1 MKKKIAILALV
12 VMMFSLFAGT
22 SNAAATAKVTRIY
35 GTETKAFACHG
46 FTEFYASKMFIWVQ
60 LDIDVGAATGFQKL
74 NQQVLGDSTIKPSA
88 NDKIKLGGMTIK
100 QLNAAAGNPYSAMIA
115 YEENGQGKLRM
126 SIWLS
131 WGGSSIQDLF
141 KKEVHPDITLEILS
155 GMQIPANGY
164 TSSNLVYAELT
175 PVKYQLSIAD
185 LEFVS
190 DPTATGYDASKKEW
204 VKPMFENLAAQWT
217 LVTGATTTPT
227 KPATSST
234 VTSVST
240 STKTSSQVVST
251 STSTSGTTSE
261 STIVSSD
268 GTSSEITTSS
278 KDSTST
284 SGSTITSSNESDVE
298 EAGSSAPIL
307 PIILGVVGILVLG
320 GGVGYFIYLKKKGA

>member
-35 GTETKAFACHG
+35 GTETKAFGCHG

-60 LDIDVGAATGFQKL
+60 LDIDVSAATGFQKL
-74 NQQVLGDSTIKPSA
+74 NQQVLGDSTIKSSA
-88 NDKIKLGGMTIK
+88 NDKIKLGGMTVK
-100 QLNAAAGNPYSAMIA
+100 QLNAAAGNPYTAMIA

-141 KKEVHPDITLEILS
+141 KKEVHPDITLEILA
-155 GMQIPANGY
+155 GMQVPANGY
-164 TSSNLVYAELT
+164 TASNLVYAELT

-190 DPTATGYDASKKEW
+190 DPTAPGYDASKKDW

-217 LVTGATTTPT
+217 LATGATTTPT

-240 STKTSSQVVST
+240 STKTSSQVAST
-251 STSTSGTTSE
+251 SASTSGTTSE
-261 STIVSSD
+261 STLVSVD
-268 GTSSEITTSS
+268 GISSAIADSSEDAS
-278 KDSTST
+278 ST
-284 SGSTITSSNESDVE
+284 SGSTITSSKSDTGE
-298 EAGSSAPIL
+298 DGSSAPVL